1 MRNIPISILLLL
13 KREKI
18 DGIRYHYISFPDDLV
33 WNAPL
38 LKLWIDEVFDMKW
51 LSGLD
56 TSPVKGK
63 KPILY

>member
-1 MRNIPISILLLL
+1 MVYDTIIF
-13 KREKI
+13 
-18 DGIRYHYISFPDDLV
+18 HFPMI
-33 WNAPL
+33 WFGMPPL